1 VGHRTLIK
9 ETKHKYIQMQSYLA
23 LWYCLPSSVPKM
35 EKYKGVN
42 ITPWK
47 LAVSKTL
54 VIFSISAFLNTMIK
68 KKNPESK

>member
-1 VGHRTLIK
+1 
-9 ETKHKYIQMQSYLA
+9 
-23 LWYCLPSSVPKM
+23 M

-47 LAVSKTL
+47 LAVSKNIAYFFYFY
-54 VIFSISAFLNTMIK
+54 IFEHYDK